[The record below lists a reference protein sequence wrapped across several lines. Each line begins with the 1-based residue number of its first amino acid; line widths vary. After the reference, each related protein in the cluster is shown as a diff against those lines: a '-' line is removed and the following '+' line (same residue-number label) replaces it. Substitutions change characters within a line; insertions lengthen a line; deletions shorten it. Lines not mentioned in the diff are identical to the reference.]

1 MNATTDAD
9 SQGEL
14 EAFVQYYA
22 NTLTFNY
29 ADLAVF
35 AVLLFEYLI
44 TFDREVQFAWGR
56 ELSWARTIF
65 LLNRYLSI
73 LEYLVVLGPLLP
85 TVNYVRHVHNDVL
98 HCHKLT
104 DTRTSCALL
113 TRLMQVFQIVLYIV
127 WAAFA
132 GLRVYAIS
140 ARNFV
145 VTVVVVV
152 LAVVPAVTNAYVA
165 SLTSVALSD
174 LGCMSEMDL
183 PILTW
188 IESVLA
194 FRCHH
199 ATTHLTDHSVSV
211 ATRSCMIVS
220 DALVIVTTLVK
231 TWSTMRVARR
241 LHVQMSFTSLILREG
256 VLYFTIMLSLNIV
269 QILFDFLQVGSFSFI
284 VPFLNVITPILIS
297 RFFLD
302 LDDLTAQQ
310 SPSYSSAS
318 GLRSLGTQSTM
329 RFITPIS
336 TAPGDVRPAFVYR
349 DYRSDYEVGDVG
361 PAGFEKDY
369 PTVATW
375 SGSGL
380 RAGSTRV

>member
-85 TVNYVRHVHNDVL
+85 TVNYV
-98 HCHKLT
+98 
-104 DTRTSCALL
+104 SCALL

-140 ARNFV
+140 ARNSV

-188 IESVLA
+188 IEL
-194 FRCHH
+194 
-199 ATTHLTDHSVSV
+199 SV

-336 TAPGDVRPAFVYR
+336 TAPGDVRPAFVYS